1 MFQKLCFII
10 LFVFYASFEFTAF
23 GSVFNLRLIKVN
35 VLNTLVLSEDTNGD
49 LINANYTSIPMYV
62 DKEAEASLM
71 IKGKKEKG
79 QYSIEGTIGDN
90 FMINPI
96 QKDTEN
102 KHIVT
107 KRKTKDLANDY
118 MIPEIVKTENDENQR
133 QRRSAPSVVR
143 PEVLVVVDST
153 LYAKL
158 GKDTSATNQY
168 IRNFW
173 SAVNLRFR
181 TISNPK
187 VELNIAG
194 IVISKTPASTPFLKN
209 SKVSSNTFN
218 AATIGEQDWFYPIV
232 EIWDL

>member
-1 MFQKLCFII
+1 
-10 LFVFYASFEFTAF
+10 
-23 GSVFNLRLIKVN
+23 
-35 VLNTLVLSEDTNGD
+35 
-49 LINANYTSIPMYV
+49 MYV
-62 DKEAEASLM
+62 DEEAETSLM
-71 IKGKKEKG
+71 IKENLEKG
-79 QYSIEGTIGDN
+79 TYSIEGTIGDN
-90 FMINPI
+90 FIINPI
-96 QKDTEN
+96 PNNTEN
-102 KHIVT
+102 KHTLT
-107 KRKTKDLANDY
+107 KVKTRDLANDY
-118 MIPEIVKTENDENQR
+118 LIPEIVKTEKAENQR

-194 IVISKTPASTPFLKN
+194 IVISKTPASTPYLEK

-218 AATIGEQDWFYPIV
+218 AATALDLMGKHYYKAASLNLPIFDMV
-232 EIWDL
+232 V

>member
-1 MFQKLCFII
+1 MEKIM
-10 LFVFYASFEFTAF
+10 
-23 GSVFNLRLIKVN
+23 
-35 VLNTLVLSEDTNGD
+35 TLVVLVRNEQR
-49 LINANYTSIPMYV
+49 INT
-62 DKEAEASLM
+62 KT
-71 IKGKKEKG
+71 GKC
-79 QYSIEGTIGDN
+79 SIEGTIGDN
-90 FMINPI
+90 FIINPI
-96 QKDTEN
+96 QNDTEN

-107 KRKTKDLANDY
+107 KLKTKDLANDY
-118 MIPEIVKTENDENQR
+118 LIPEIEKTENDENQR

-187 VELNIAG
+187 VALNIASK
-194 IVISKTPASTPFLKN
+194 VISKTYVQKYKLAMQSEC
-209 SKVSSNTFN
+209 SK
-218 AATIGEQDWFYPIV
+218 Y
-232 EIWDL
+232 